1 MRLED
6 IAELPQW
13 ACSYGGTDRIQLPNE
28 KLVLL
33 KVELKPIGISLEA
46 NAKDGLEQ
54 FSGIL
59 SLKPEF
65 GNMKNSVSKWLKDQI
80 GKTID
85 SIYRSEFSFEKSGE

>member
-1 MRLED
+1 MRLEG
-6 IAELPQW
+6 IAGLPQW
-13 ACSYGGTDRIQLPNE
+13 ACSYRGTDRTQLPNE

-33 KVELKPIGISLEA
+33 KVELKLIGIKLEA

-65 GNMKNSVSKWLKDQI
+65 ENMKKSVSKWLKDQI
-80 GKTID
+80 GRTID